1 MKEHIILASASPR
14 RRELLSSMG
23 LEYRVVVSDADESA
37 VSAEG
42 VPPDIYVQELALI
55 KAAAA
60 AKQVMKDRKAV
71 IISADTIVVNDG
83 KILGKPEDAQEAFD
97 MLSSLSGHGHKVYT
111 GCCVMRIR
119 DGKTICRSVA
129 TDVYFKELSEDKIWR
144 YIATG
149 EPADKAGAYG
159 IQGLGGMLVERID
172 GDYQNVVGLSV
183 SALAD
188 TLEKDFDI
196 EIF

>member
-119 DGKTICRSVA
+119 DGKTICGSVA

-183 SALAD
+183 STLAD

>member
-60 AKQVMKDRKAV
+60 AKQVMKDRNAV
-71 IISADTIVVNDG
+71 IISADTIVVNGG

>member
-71 IISADTIVVNDG
+71 IISADTIVVNG
-83 KILGKPEDAQEAFD
+83 GRILGKPEDAQEAFD

-119 DGKTICRSVA
+119 DGKTVCRSVA

>member
-23 LEYRVVVSDADESA
+23 LEYKVVVSDADESA

-42 VPPDIYVQELALI
+42 VSPDIYVQELALI

-71 IISADTIVVNDG
+71 IISADTIVVNGG
-83 KILGKPEDAQEAFD
+83 KILGKPADAQEAFD
-97 MLSSLSGHGHKVYT
+97 MLSALSGHGHKVYT

-119 DGKTICRSVA
+119 DGKTVCRSIA

-144 YIATG
+144 YIVTG

-196 EIF
+196 YIF